1 MDEKELTLDQEEYL
15 TDPRNR
21 VDLLADKIMNLLDPD
36 DMMLAIMEVLGVEE
50 ILPDVGRYY
59 TFIYQPKTLNILYD
73 EYPLVAV
80 TSIHPWGFTG
90 VNYHW
95 GDFRSYTWEEII
107 GKMHLIYP
115 NEVDVMRSIP
125 YQKIQLNN

>member
-1 MDEKELTLDQEEYL
+1 
-15 TDPRNR
+15 
-21 VDLLADKIMNLLDPD
+21 MNLLDPD
-36 DMMLAIMEVLGVEE
+36 DMMLEIMDVLGVEE

-59 TFIYQPKTLNILYD
+59 TFVYQPKTPNILYD

-80 TSIHPWGFTG
+80 TSIHEWGFTG

-95 GDFRSYTWEEII
+95 GDFRSYTWPEIPF
-107 GKMHLIYP
+107 KLHLIYP